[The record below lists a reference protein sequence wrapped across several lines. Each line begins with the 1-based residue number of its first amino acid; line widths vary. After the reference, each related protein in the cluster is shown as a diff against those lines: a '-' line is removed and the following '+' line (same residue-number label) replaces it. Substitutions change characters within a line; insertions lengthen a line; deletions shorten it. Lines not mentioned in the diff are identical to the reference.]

1 MKIAYK
7 NKRLFTNL
15 ILGIVWT
22 VIGTSNFFLG
32 TTFRWYPYTLI
43 ILGVAYIS
51 IFLFEYIRQYII
63 ITDEKIQVN
72 SLPKREI
79 SIHDIKEATY
89 YADDYTLRTSD
100 RTLKIQRSQ
109 IAPNDL
115 KQFESFYQ
123 QLTSQL
129 NK

>member
-22 VIGTSNFFLG
+22 VIGTSNFFLD
-32 TTFRWYPYTLI
+32 TAFKWYPYTLL

-51 IFLFEYIRQYII
+51 IFLFEYIRHYII

-89 YADDYTLRTSD
+89 YADDYTLKTSD
-100 RTLKIQRSQ
+100 RTLKILRSQ

-115 KQFESFYQ
+115 KKFESFFQ
-123 QLTSQL
+123 QLSSQL

>member
-22 VIGTSNFFLG
+22 VIGTSNFFLE
-32 TTFRWYPYTLI
+32 TAFKWYPYVLLV
-43 ILGVAYIS
+43 LGVAYI
-51 IFLFEYIRQYII
+51 FLFLSEYIRQYII

-72 SLPKREI
+72 SLPKKEI
-79 SIHDIKEATY
+79 SIRDIKEVTY
-89 YADDYTLRTSD
+89 YADDYTLKTSD
-100 RTLKIQRSQ
+100 RTLKILRSQ

-115 KQFESFYQ
+115 TKFESFVQ
-123 QLTSQL
+123 QLSSQL